1 MTAMKTIGDTLIE
14 SIESVKKPKMVD
26 GVIQSFG
33 PFQMAEFVMNMSA
46 ILINVAATREGLE
59 DNMVTTRLLSI
70 FTNWLSLNHM
80 AIRTQEGG
88 FLEWLFKQ
96 EDTGWDEDCEHHW
109 NTLGDLGEMW
119 NKYAEEELKRRLE
132 W

>member
-1 MTAMKTIGDTLIE
+1 MIE

-26 GVIQSFG
+26 GVIQSIG

-46 ILINVAATREGLE
+46 ILIGVSASCEGLE
-59 DNMVTTRLLSI
+59 DNKATHRLLST
-70 FTNWLSLNHM
+70 FTDGFSLNHM

-96 EDTGWDEDCEHHW
+96 EDTGWDDDMEHYW
-109 NTLGDLGEMW
+109 NTIEDLAVLW
-119 NKYAEEELKRRLE
+119 NKYAKELTVR
-132 W
+132 